1 MAGSS
6 LRNAVH
12 RRNHKER
19 SQPVGR
25 AKLGLLEKHKDY
37 VLRAK
42 DHHKKRDML
51 KRLSEKAAMRNKD
64 EFYFGMIN
72 SSTRNGVHQHAR
84 PSEQLDNDVV
94 ALLKT
99 QDVGYVR
106 AQIVAEKK
114 RVKGLVERLAPS
126 VAGLSVEWLEEKAGR
141 RETLERAGLIAKAG
155 GKGKKAGSSLS
166 LKKGSVIGAQGKKTV
181 WLDDADAIRS
191 YSSSSSSTSTS
202 KPAPAPA
209 PATKQIENDDNDDDE
224 FGENW
229 IDDLP
234 SDSSDIE
241 DSLIPT
247 TTSSPS
253 SSLKKGNKHLG
264 YLTTE
269 LASRYAR
276 LDALQ
281 LAAEKLNLVRALMTH
296 KGGRSQVVKAKKNAL
311 EDAVMQGKVTSNG
324 LALPGN
330 EESDDEDEQGKP
342 KKKVYKFSKQRKR

>member
-51 KRLSEKAAMRNKD
+51 KRLAEKAAMRNKD

-72 SSTRNGVHQHAR
+72 SSTRKGVHQHAR
-84 PSEQLDNDVV
+84 PSEVLDNDVV

-114 RVKGLVERLAPS
+114 RVKGLVERIAPS
-126 VAGLSVEWLEEKAGR
+126 IANLDTEWLDGKEGR
-141 RETLERAGLIAKAG
+141 RETLQRAGLIAAPGKGNKVGG
-155 GKGKKAGSSLS
+155 GKEGK
-166 LKKGSVIGAQGKKTV
+166 IGAQGKKTV

-191 YSSSSSSTSTS
+191 YSSSSHS
-202 KPAPAPA
+202 APEKEEA
-209 PATKQIENDDNDDDE
+209 
-224 FGENW
+224 GENW

-234 SDSSDIE
+234 SDSSDLDDE
-241 DSLIPT
+241 DDLPPT
-247 TTSSPS
+247 STSPPTSNS
-253 SSLKKGNKHLG
+253 ALRKGSKHLG

-276 LDALQ
+276 LDQLQ

-296 KGGRSQVVKAKKNAL
+296 KGGRSKVVKAKKKDEL
-311 EDAVMQGKVTSNG
+311 SDAVMKGKAMSNG

-330 EESDDEDEQGKP
+330 EDDDDDDGERGVP
-342 KKKVYKFSKQRKR
+342 KKRVYKFSKERKR

>member
-1 MAGSS
+1 MKEGSS
-6 LRNAVH
+6 LRNAVQ

-37 VLRAK
+37 ILRAK

-72 SSTRNGVHQHAR
+72 SSTRKGVHQHAR

-106 AQIVAEKK
+106 AQIIAEKK
-114 RVKGLVERLAPS
+114 RIKSLVERIAPS
-126 VAGLSVEWLEEKAGR
+126 VATLSTEWLEEKENR
-141 RETLERAGLIAKAG
+141 RPTLERAGLIAEPSAKWRR
-155 GKGKKAGSSLS
+155 GSSGS
-166 LKKGSVIGAQGKKTV
+166 KGEAKGLIGAQGKKTI

-191 YSSSSSSTSTS
+191 YQAASTPT
-202 KPAPAPA
+202 PPV
-209 PATKQIENDDNDDDE
+209 QDDDE
-224 FGENW
+224 EMGSSW

-241 DSLIPT
+241 EDSPQ
-247 TTSSPS
+247 PS
-253 SSLKKGNKHLG
+253 TQLKKGSKHLG

-269 LASRYAR
+269 LASRYSR
-276 LDALQ
+276 LDQLQ

-296 KGGRSQVVKAKKNAL
+296 KGGSSRIVKAKKKESL
-311 EDAVMQGKVTSNG
+311 TDAVMKGKMTSNG
-324 LALPGN
+324 LALQD
-330 EESDDEDEQGKP
+330 SDEDEEGD
-342 KKKVYKFSKQRKR
+342 KKASAKVYKFSKERKR

>member
-6 LRNAVH
+6 LRNAVQ

-51 KRLSEKAAMRNKD
+51 KRLTDKAAMRNKD

-99 QDVGYVR
+99 QDVGYIR
-106 AQIVAEKK
+106 AALLAEKK
-114 RVKGLVERLAPS
+114 RIHGLVERIAPS
-126 VAGLSVEWLEEKAGR
+126 IPNLPVEWLDDKDNR
-141 RETLERAGLIAKAG
+141 RPTLARAGLIAAPGKA
-155 GKGKKAGSSLS
+155 KKSAVA
-166 LKKGSVIGAQGKKTV
+166 KIGAQGKKTV
-181 WLDDADAIRS
+181 WLDDADALRTYTAPS
-191 YSSSSSSTSTS
+191 ASTSSTQSTPTTPRKES
-202 KPAPAPA
+202 SWV
-209 PATKQIENDDNDDDE
+209 DE
-224 FGENW
+224 
-229 IDDLP
+229 L

-241 DSLIPT
+241 VEADDLT
-247 TTSSPS
+247 TPATA
-253 SSLKKGNKHLG
+253 LRKGNKHLG

-276 LDALQ
+276 LDQLQ
-281 LAAEKLNLVRALMTH
+281 TAAEKLNLVRALMTH
-296 KGGRSQVVKAKKNAL
+296 KGGHSSVVTARKNSLA
-311 EDAVMQGKVTSNG
+311 DKVARGTMTKNG
-324 LALPGN
+324 LALT
-330 EESDDEDEQGKP
+330 EEEEDEEGEATV
-342 KKKVYKFSKQRKR
+342 KKVYKFSKERKR

>member
-72 SSTRNGVHQHAR
+72 SSTRKGVHQHAR
-84 PSEQLDNDVV
+84 PSEVLDNDVV

-106 AQIVAEKK
+106 AQIIAEKK
-114 RVKGLVERLAPS
+114 RIKALVERIAPS
-126 VAGLSVEWLEEKAGR
+126 IANLSTEWLEEKDGR
-141 RETLERAGLIAKAG
+141 KETLQRAGLIAAP
-155 GKGKKAGSSLS
+155 GKGKGSKLGGEG
-166 LKKGSVIGAQGKKTV
+166 KKIGAQGKKTV

-191 YSSSSSSTSTS
+191 YSASPSQSVREEEDKSM
-202 KPAPAPA
+202 
-209 PATKQIENDDNDDDE
+209 D
-224 FGENW
+224 NW

-241 DSLIPT
+241 DDLPP
-247 TTSSPS
+247 SPS
-253 SSLKKGNKHLG
+253 SSSSSNSSTFRKGNKHLG

-269 LASRYAR
+269 LGSRYAR
-276 LDALQ
+276 LDQLQ

-296 KGGRSQVVKAKKNAL
+296 KGGRSQVVKAKKRDEL
-311 EDAVMQGKVTSNG
+311 SDAVMKGKVTSNG

-330 EESDDEDEQGKP
+330 EESDEEGERGE
-342 KKKVYKFSKQRKR
+342 KKKVYKFSKERKR

>member
-1 MAGSS
+1 MSGSS
-6 LRNAVH
+6 MRNAVH

-72 SSTRNGVHQHAR
+72 TSTRNGVHQHAR
-84 PSEQLDNDVV
+84 PSDVLDNDVV

-114 RVKGLVERLAPS
+114 RVRGLVERIAPS
-126 VAGLSVEWLEEKAGR
+126 VASLSTEWLDEKENR
-141 RETLERAGLIAKAG
+141 RPTLERAGLIVTPSGKAKKPSSGKAG
-155 GKGKKAGSSLS
+155 GL
-166 LKKGSVIGAQGKKTV
+166 IGAQGKRTV

-191 YSSSSSSTSTS
+191 YSSSSAST
-202 KPAPAPA
+202 PGNVP
-209 PATKQIENDDNDDDE
+209 IEEDGDE
-224 FGENW
+224 FERNW

-234 SDSSDIE
+234 SDISDDE
-241 DSLIPT
+241 ESLGPP
-247 TTSSPS
+247 TSSS
-253 SSLKKGNKHLG
+253 NSLKKGSKHLG
-264 YLTTE
+264 YLVTE
-269 LASRYAR
+269 LSSRYAR
-276 LDALQ
+276 LDQLQ
-281 LAAEKLNLVRALMTH
+281 QAAEKLNLVRALMTH

-311 EDAVMQGKVTSNG
+311 EDAVMKGKVTSNG

-330 EESDDEDEQGKP
+330 EESDAEDDAGKP
-342 KKKVYKFSKQRKR
+342 KKRVYKFSKERKR

>member
-1 MAGSS
+1 MEGSS
-6 LRNAVH
+6 WRNAVQ

-106 AQIVAEKK
+106 GQIIAEKK
-114 RVKGLVERLAPS
+114 RIKGLVERIAPS
-126 VAGLSVEWLEEKAGR
+126 VAGLKSEWLDEKDNR
-141 RETLERAGLIAKAG
+141 RATLQRAGLLEE
-155 GKGKKAGSSLS
+155 GS
-166 LKKGSVIGAQGKKTV
+166 KKGPKRQGSGLIGAQGKKTV
-181 WLDDADAIRS
+181 WLDDADALRS
-191 YSSSSSSTSTS
+191 YQSASASSSTLPSDH
-202 KPAPAPA
+202 
-209 PATKQIENDDNDDDE
+209 IDE
-224 FGENW
+224 GLDRSW

-234 SDSSDIE
+234 SDASDIE
-241 DSLIPT
+241 DDLTTP
-247 TTSSPS
+247 TTSSPSSSS

-269 LASRYAR
+269 LASRYSR
-276 LDALQ
+276 LDQLQ

-296 KGGRSQVVKAKKNAL
+296 KGGSSRVVKAKKKESL
-311 EDAVMQGKVTSNG
+311 TDAVMKGKMTSNG
-324 LALPGN
+324 LALQDT
-330 EESDDEDEQGKP
+330 DDEDEEGEKVKP
-342 KKKVYKFSKQRKR
+342 KKLYKFSKERKR

>member
-126 VAGLSVEWLEEKAGR
+126 VAGLSVEWLDEKAGR

-191 YSSSSSSTSTS
+191 YSSSSSPASTS
-202 KPAPAPA
+202 KSTIAPASM
-209 PATKQIENDDNDDDE
+209 QIEDDDNNDDE
-224 FGENW
+224 FGDNW

-241 DSLIPT
+241 DTPIPT
-247 TTSSPS
+247 NLSS

-324 LALPGN
+324 LAMPGN

>member
-1 MAGSS
+1 MSGSS

-84 PSEQLDNDVV
+84 PTEQLDNDVV

-99 QDVGYVR
+99 QDVGYIR
-106 AQIVAEKK
+106 ASLIAEKK
-114 RVKGLVERLAPS
+114 RVKGLVERIAPS
-126 VAGLSVEWLEEKAGR
+126 VASMSTAWLDEKENR
-141 RETLERAGLIAKAG
+141 RPTLERAGLIAMPT
-155 GKGKKAGSSLS
+155 GKGKDGGSGLREG
-166 LKKGSVIGAQGKKTV
+166 LIGAQGKKTV
-181 WLDDADAIRS
+181 WLDDADAIRA
-191 YSSSSSSTSTS
+191 YSSASTSSASKSSMEKEDELDSWIDDLSEGSDIDPDDYPSSASSSST
-202 KPAPAPA
+202 
-209 PATKQIENDDNDDDE
+209 
-224 FGENW
+224 F
-229 IDDLP
+229 
-234 SDSSDIE
+234 
-241 DSLIPT
+241 
-247 TTSSPS
+247 
-253 SSLKKGNKHLG
+253 LKKGTKHLG
-264 YLTTE
+264 YLVTE

-276 LDALQ
+276 LDQLQ
-281 LAAEKLNLVRALMTH
+281 LAAEKLNLVRALMTN
-296 KGGRSQVVKAKKNAL
+296 KGGSSRIVQSKKDTL
-311 EDAVMQGKVTSNG
+311 SDAVMRGKVTSNG

-330 EESDDEDEQGKP
+330 EDDDEEEEGKGA
-342 KKKVYKFSKQRKR
+342 KKKVYKFSKERKR

>member
-6 LRNAVH
+6 LRNAVQ

-106 AQIVAEKK
+106 AQIIAEKK
-114 RVKGLVERLAPS
+114 RIKALVERLAPS
-126 VAGLSVEWLEEKAGR
+126 VANLSVEWLDEKEVR
-141 RETLERAGLIAKAG
+141 RPTLERAGLIAQPSS
-155 GKGKKAGSSLS
+155 KGKKATSSAS
-166 LKKGSVIGAQGKKTV
+166 MKNGVIGAQGKKTV

-191 YSSSSSSTSTS
+191 YSSASASASSSSAA
-202 KPAPAPA
+202 KRA
-209 PATKQIENDDNDDDE
+209 PATVDNDDVSD
-224 FGENW
+224 NW

-234 SDSSDIE
+234 SDASDLSDASDVEDASST
-241 DSLIPT
+241 LT
-247 TTSSPS
+247 S
-253 SSLKKGNKHLG
+253 SSLKKGSKHLG

-276 LDALQ
+276 LDQLQ

-296 KGGRSQVVKAKKNAL
+296 KGGRSQVVQAKKTAL
-311 EDAVMQGKVTSNG
+311 QDAVMKGKVTSNG
-324 LALPGN
+324 LALTDDT
-330 EESDDEDEQGKP
+330 DDEDDSGAGKP
-342 KKKVYKFSKQRKR
+342 KKKLYKFSKERKR

>member
-106 AQIVAEKK
+106 AQLIAEKK
-114 RVKGLVERLAPS
+114 RIKALVERIAPS
-126 VAGLSVEWLEEKAGR
+126 VATLSVEWLDEKDNR
-141 RETLERAGLIAKAG
+141 RPTLQRAGLIATPV
-155 GKGKKAGSSLS
+155 KGPRS
-166 LKKGSVIGAQGKKTV
+166 KKGVIGAQGKKTL

-191 YSSSSSSTSTS
+191 YSSPSSSSSSSSSTKP
-202 KPAPAPA
+202 KPAA
-209 PATKQIENDDNDDDE
+209 IETDDRDE
-224 FGENW
+224 FGDSW
-229 IDDLP
+229 IDELP
-234 SDSSDIE
+234 SDASDLSDHSDSEDASSH
-241 DSLIPT
+241 SHSST
-247 TTSSPS
+247 TLASSA
-253 SSLKKGNKHLG
+253 LRKGTKHLG
-264 YLTTE
+264 HLTTE

-276 LDALQ
+276 LDQLQ

-296 KGGRSQVVKAKKNAL
+296 KAGRSHVVQAKSKQDSLANAVL
-311 EDAVMQGKVTSNG
+311 KGTMTSNG

-330 EESDDEDEQGKP
+330 EDEFDHADHTRSP
-342 KKKVYKFSKQRKR
+342 KKVYKFSKQRKR

>member
-1 MAGSS
+1 MQGSS
-6 LRNAVH
+6 LRNAVQ

-106 AQIVAEKK
+106 AQIIAEKK
-114 RVKGLVERLAPS
+114 RVKGLVERIAPS
-126 VAGLSVEWLEEKAGR
+126 VASLSVEWLDEKENR
-141 RETLERAGLIAKAG
+141 RPTLERAGLIAKPSA
-155 GKGKKAGSSLS
+155 KGRRGSS
-166 LKKGSVIGAQGKKTV
+166 KPGSFGGVIGAQGKKTV
-181 WLDDADAIRS
+181 WLDDADAIRA
-191 YSSSSSSTSTS
+191 YQSTSQ
-202 KPAPAPA
+202 PVPVDD
-209 PATKQIENDDNDDDE
+209 DDNDDI
-224 FGENW
+224 GSSW

-234 SDSSDIE
+234 SDTSDTE
-241 DSLIPT
+241 DASPT
-247 TTSSPS
+247 QPTH
-253 SSLKKGNKHLG
+253 LKKGAKHLG
-264 YLTTE
+264 FLTTE

-276 LDALQ
+276 LDQLQ

-296 KGGRSQVVKAKKNAL
+296 KGGSSRVVKSAKRDSMA
-311 EDAVMQGKVTSNG
+311 DAVMRGKMTSNG
-324 LALPGN
+324 LALQDT
-330 EESDDEDEQGKP
+330 DDEDETEGEKA
-342 KKKVYKFSKQRKR
+342 KAKVYRFSKERKR

>member
-51 KRLSEKAAMRNKD
+51 KRLAEKAAMRNKD

-72 SSTRNGVHQHAR
+72 SSTRKGVHQHAR
-84 PSEQLDNDVV
+84 PSDVLDNDVV

-114 RVKGLVERLAPS
+114 RVKGLVERIAPS
-126 VAGLSVEWLEEKAGR
+126 ISNLDTEWLDGKEGR
-141 RETLERAGLIAKAG
+141 RETLQRAGLIAAPGKGNKVSG
-155 GKGKKAGSSLS
+155 GKEGK
-166 LKKGSVIGAQGKKTV
+166 IGAQGKKTV

-191 YSSSSSSTSTS
+191 YSSSSHS
-202 KPAPAPA
+202 APEKEEA
-209 PATKQIENDDNDDDE
+209 
-224 FGENW
+224 GENW

-234 SDSSDIE
+234 SDSSDLDDE
-241 DSLIPT
+241 DDLPPT
-247 TTSSPS
+247 STSPPTSNS
-253 SSLKKGNKHLG
+253 ALRKGSKHLG

-276 LDALQ
+276 LDQLQ

-296 KGGRSQVVKAKKNAL
+296 KGGRSKVVKAKQKDEL
-311 EDAVMQGKVTSNG
+311 SDAVMKGKAMSNG

-330 EESDDEDEQGKP
+330 EDDDDGERGVP
-342 KKKVYKFSKQRKR
+342 KKRVYKFSKERKR

>member
-1 MAGSS
+1 MQGSS
-6 LRNAVH
+6 LRNAVQ

-106 AQIVAEKK
+106 AQIIAEKK
-114 RVKGLVERLAPS
+114 RIKGLVERIAPS
-126 VAGLSVEWLEEKAGR
+126 VVSLSTEWLEEKENR
-141 RETLERAGLIAKAG
+141 RPTLERAGLIAQPS
-155 GKGKKAGSSLS
+155 KGRKSSSNANSSKL
-166 LKKGSVIGAQGKKTV
+166 IGAQGKKTI

-191 YSSSSSSTSTS
+191 YQSTSTP
-202 KPAPAPA
+202 KPVQPQVEEAG
-209 PATKQIENDDNDDDE
+209 TS
-224 FGENW
+224 W
-229 IDDLP
+229 IDSLP

-241 DSLIPT
+241 DS
-247 TTSSPS
+247 SPS
-253 SSLKKGNKHLG
+253 TPTPAIKKGSKHLG

-269 LASRYAR
+269 LSSRYAR
-276 LDALQ
+276 LDQLQ
-281 LAAEKLNLVRALMTH
+281 LVAEKLNLVRALMTH
-296 KGGRSQVVKAKKNAL
+296 KGGSSRIVKSSKKDSL
-311 EDAVMQGKVTSNG
+311 TDAVMKGKVTCSG
-324 LALPGN
+324 LALVDSD
-330 EESDDEDEQGKP
+330 EEGEGEAEEG
-342 KKKVYKFSKQRKR
+342 KKKVYKFSKERKR